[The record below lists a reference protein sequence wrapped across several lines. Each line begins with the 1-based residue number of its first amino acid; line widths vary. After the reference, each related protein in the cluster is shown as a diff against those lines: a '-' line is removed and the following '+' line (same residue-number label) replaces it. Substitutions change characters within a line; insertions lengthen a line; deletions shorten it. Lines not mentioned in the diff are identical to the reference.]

1 MCKKMRKKNAAVA
14 LFILRVNQNHRR
26 RRLQHS
32 STKPE
37 GNFFSGVNLIFPKQ
51 KSYSR
56 KTENN
61 SINVRQI
68 SSFCAAAPTTP
79 LLLYMFFATFGT
91 FFSENI

>member
-1 MCKKMRKKNAAVA
+1 
-14 LFILRVNQNHRR
+14 VNQNHRR

-37 GNFFSGVNLIFPKQ
+37 ENFFSGANLIFPKQ

-61 SINVRQI
+61 LLDEKQI
-68 SSFCAAAPTTP
+68 ASFCAAAPTTP
-79 LLLYMFFATFGT
+79 LLLFMFLPLEPFC
-91 FFSENI
+91 ENI